1 MLAPIIN
8 YYDADMS
15 QDDTPRA
22 MPIVKVWTGSG
33 WIVKMIDPLEVNEF
47 DFADDDTPCATHSSK
62 PIVKVWS
69 DSGWIDCDAVA
80 FVKQEQV
87 IYQEPEATEEEEIY
101 VKSKADKRLREKKV
115 KFIYKQRTN
124 LYLKPEWTIA
134 PGYSYPGPTSITHKL
149 ITAAPAPKIVKPARG
164 DIAARIA
171 RSKAVLRRHD
181 KTAFGPEEDFNYNK
195 THPRRNRIT
204 WDNLGLIPPGNY
216 YPTGRIDF
224 WPRGEPSKPFRM
236 SFIDVVN
243 TW

>member
-1 MLAPIIN
+1 MLAPLIK

-22 MPIVKVWTGSG
+22 
-33 WIVKMIDPLEVNEF
+33 
-47 DFADDDTPCATHSSK
+47 THCSYK
-62 PIVKVWS
+62 
-69 DSGWIDCDAVA
+69 
-80 FVKQEQV
+80 E
-87 IYQEPEATEEEEIY
+87 EEHEEEATEEEDIY
-101 VKSKADKRLREKKV
+101 VKSKADKRQREKKV

-149 ITAAPAPKIVKPARG
+149 ITAAPAPKIVKPERG

-171 RSKAVLRRHD
+171 RSKAVLHRPD
-181 KTAFGPEEDFNYNK
+181 KTAFGPEEDFNYQ
-195 THPRRNRIT
+195 THPRRNRVT

>member
-1 MLAPIIN
+1 MLAPLIN

-22 MPIVKVWTGSG
+22 
-33 WIVKMIDPLEVNEF
+33 
-47 DFADDDTPCATHSSK
+47 THSSDK
-62 PIVKVWS
+62 EESS
-69 DSGWIDCDAVA
+69 DEEA
-80 FVKQEQV
+80 
-87 IYQEPEATEEEEIY
+87 PEETEDIY
-101 VKSKADKRLREKKV
+101 VKSKADKRLREKTV
-115 KFIYKQRTN
+115 KFTYKQHTN

-149 ITAAPAPKIVKPARG
+149 ITAAPAPKVIKPARG
-164 DIAARIA
+164 DIEACIA
-171 RSKAVLRRHD
+171 RSKAVLHRPD
-181 KTAFGPEEDFNYNK
+181 KTAFGPEEDFNYSK
-195 THPRRNRIT
+195 THPRRHHMT

-216 YPTGRIDF
+216 YPSGRIDF